1 MFHPVSFHHVRLTWP
16 DGTVLLDDVTA
27 SFSDGRTGIV
37 GDNGSGKTSLARLI
51 TGDLRPTSGSVGV
64 VGPVGYLPQHV
75 TTTADAALADL
86 LGVRITLDALAA
98 IEAGSVDVAHFD
110 AVGDDWDL
118 AERTRA
124 ELDAVGLDIELDR
137 PVLAMSGGEVVL
149 AALVG
154 LRLARTPVVVLD
166 EPTNNL
172 DRPTRESLY
181 SLVNRWSGTL
191 LVISH
196 DPALLSRMD
205 AIAEVRPGA
214 VTLYGGGWDSFVAQV
229 EAEQSAA
236 ERAVRSA
243 EGALRVEKRQI
254 AQAEQR
260 IARNERIGRGRR
272 AEGQGKAAA
281 DFYRNRA
288 EKKSG
293 RLRNEASDKVA
304 AAREAVDAAEAR
316 VRDDEAVRIDL
327 PDPGVGAGRRLAE
340 FESGDTTHVIA
351 GPERVALVG
360 RNGAGK
366 TLLLERLLG
375 RLRPDAVA
383 GDAGAVRPR
392 LLTDRAGYLPQRPGL
407 DAAASAL
414 DHVAAGAPAVTPG
427 ELRNRLARF
436 NLRGDN
442 VFRPI
447 GTLSGGEQFRV
458 ALAALLLADPPA
470 QLLVLDEPTN
480 NLDLSTVAV
489 LVDALASYRGGLLVV
504 SHDDDFHERLRITR
518 RLVLDGGTL
527 REETG

>member
-1 MFHPVSFHHVRLTWP
+1 M
-16 DGTVLLDDVTA
+16 
-27 SFSDGRTGIV
+27 
-37 GDNGSGKTSLARLI
+37 
-51 TGDLRPTSGSVGV
+51 
-64 VGPVGYLPQHV
+64 
-75 TTTADAALADL
+75 
-86 LGVRITLDALAA
+86 
-98 IEAGSVDVAHFD
+98 
-110 AVGDDWDL
+110 
-118 AERTRA
+118 
-124 ELDAVGLDIELDR
+124 
-137 PVLAMSGGEVVL
+137 
-149 AALVG
+149 
-154 LRLARTPVVVLD
+154 
-166 EPTNNL
+166 
-172 DRPTRESLY
+172 
-181 SLVNRWSGTL
+181 
-191 LVISH
+191 
-196 DPALLSRMD
+196 
-205 AIAEVRPGA
+205 
-214 VTLYGGGWDSFVAQV
+214 
-229 EAEQSAA
+229 
-236 ERAVRSA
+236 
-243 EGALRVEKRQI
+243 
-254 AQAEQR
+254 
-260 IARNERIGRGRR
+260 
-272 AEGQGKAAA
+272 
-281 DFYRNRA
+281 
-288 EKKSG
+288 
-293 RLRNEASDKVA
+293 
-304 AAREAVDAAEAR
+304 DAAEAR